1 MAEVS
6 QDWMEMGE
14 LGILRQPWHR
24 EQPLWAPQEQGLHTW
39 PLAGDYGYGT
49 VWVSHALLPFMGKG
63 ASINSLPASEPPTD
77 PLQLWGAA
85 ENTEIQNEHPLM
97 CWQQD
102 LPGFCHRNTC
112 AGSPKDVS
120 SLLHS
125 CFPSNTISWPISTFS
140 ECHWPPNS
148 SSIKS
153 QQSFCAAE
161 RDLEFISHFEYLN
174 QPCESNEAEV
184 FVLMSS

>member
-1 MAEVS
+1 MSTPHISSVHLHLCSLICNGIKYISIILRNLFHRTEKRLLQWKSIISLAGMAEVS

-49 VWVSHALLPFMGKG
+49 VWVSHALLPFLGKG
-63 ASINSLPASEPPTD
+63 ASINSLPASELPTD

-140 ECHWPPNS
+140 
-148 SSIKS
+148 
-153 QQSFCAAE
+153 
-161 RDLEFISHFEYLN
+161 
-174 QPCESNEAEV
+174 
-184 FVLMSS
+184 